1 MGSDASWRANQV
13 REYYEIIN
21 IVYLYPEQCYGS
33 VENLGAYASVVKFNK
48 DGEERYELFDN
59 EDFVIVD
66 EIVFTHAEE
75 EN

>member
-1 MGSDASWRANQV
+1 MESDASWRASLV

-21 IVYLYPEQCYGS
+21 IVYLYPEKCYGS
-33 VENLGAYASVVKFNK
+33 VETLGAYASVVKFNK

-75 EN
+75 E

>member
-1 MGSDASWRANQV
+1 V

-21 IVYLYPEQCYGS
+21 IVYLYPEKCYGS

-48 DGEERYELFDN
+48 DGEERHELFDN

-75 EN
+75 E